1 MVKTI
6 LNIEGMACGMCESHV
21 NECIRKYFD
30 VKSVKSSHKKKTS
43 EVISENELDAEKLK
57 AVIKETGYELKGISR
72 EPYVKKGLFHR

>member
-57 AVIKETGYELKGISR
+57 AVIKETGYELKGISC

>member
-21 NECIRKYFD
+21 NECIRKHFD
-30 VKSVKSSHKKKTS
+30 VKSVKSSHKKKSS

-57 AVIKETGYELKGISR
+57 AVIKETGYELKGISS